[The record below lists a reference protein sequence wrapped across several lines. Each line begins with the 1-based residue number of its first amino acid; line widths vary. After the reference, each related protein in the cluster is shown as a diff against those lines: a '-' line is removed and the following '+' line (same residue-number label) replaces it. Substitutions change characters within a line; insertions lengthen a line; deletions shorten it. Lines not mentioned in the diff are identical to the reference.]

1 MSCCLM
7 GGVIREGLMMK
18 QSNRLLGDIENKEQ
32 LISGV
37 QIIDR
42 TIVWFTPLILI
53 LVVTVIFRSIRHGA
67 MGVSLIQSV
76 FLMMVWIAALT
87 SRFTRPVWRLYVY
100 ILAMSVNGV
109 LGMDRWGLLGTSQ
122 ISIILSFLLSSM
134 LGLRRWLVIMSLNL
148 LLIAVVAG
156 SWVLGGRPLTFD
168 PVTLM
173 HSGSAW
179 AMMMMALGAM
189 GAASLVWVRINRHLL
204 LTVKQLAD
212 SEQTYRD
219 ILNATSDALFIH
231 DETGTILDGNGAARA
246 LFGLGDD
253 AVDRY
258 SIKDLSGDPNP
269 DSEAVVRERL
279 RLAFHEGPQVFEWKG
294 RRLDGTVF
302 WSEVALN
309 ASSIGGKPRLL
320 ASVRDITDRK
330 EAEEEKIRLENSL
343 RQSQKMEAVGR
354 LAGGVA
360 HDFNN
365 MLGVIL
371 GFTDMALERIEP
383 GDALADDLREIRTAA
398 ERSANLTRQLLM
410 FARKQIIAPRVLD
423 LNRTVDGMLKIL
435 TRLIGEHIDLVWL
448 PGMDLWPVKID
459 PTQVDQVLTNLCV
472 NARDAIGNVGH
483 MTIETRN
490 ITFDEAYCLDHAGF
504 VAGDYV
510 LLAVSDDG
518 SGMDRHTLDN
528 LFEPFFTTKGAA
540 HGSGLGLATLYGIV
554 KQNKGF
560 INVYSEVGFG
570 STFKIY
576 LPRDRGSCEG
586 RAEPSIGTAE
596 ARGHETIL
604 LVEDEIAIM
613 NMAAAMLEKAG
624 YRVMAAPR
632 PTQAIRMARA
642 VTDAIDLLIT
652 DVVMPEMNG
661 RELADNLLSHHPGL
675 AVLFMS
681 GYTADVIAHHGVL
694 DEGVHFIEKPFS
706 KQHLLLKVRSILS

>member
-1 MSCCLM
+1 MIKSSK
-7 GGVIREGLMMK
+7 RF
-18 QSNRLLGDIENKEQ
+18 LGHIENKDQ
-32 LISGV
+32 LITGV

-53 LVVTVIFRSIRHGA
+53 LVTTVIVRSIRHGA
-67 MGVSLIQSV
+67 MGTSLIQCV
-76 FLMMVWIAALT
+76 FLMGIWVAALT
-87 SRFTRPVWRLYVY
+87 ARYTRPVFRLYVY

-109 LGMDRWGLLGTSQ
+109 LGINRWGLLGTSQ
-122 ISIILSFLLSSM
+122 ISIVLSFLLASM
-134 LGLRRWLVIMSLNL
+134 LGLRRWLVITALNL
-148 LLIAVVAG
+148 LMIGAVAG
-156 SWVLGGRPLTFD
+156 SWVLGERTPIFD
-168 PVTLM
+168 PVVLM
-173 HSGSAW
+173 HSASAW
-179 AMMMMALGAM
+179 TMMIMALGAV
-189 GAASLVWVRINRHLL
+189 GAASLVWVSINRHLL
-204 LTVKQLAD
+204 MTVKQLAE
-212 SEQTYRD
+212 SERTYRD

-231 DETGTILDGNGAARA
+231 DETGTILDANGAARS
-246 LFGLGDD
+246 LFGLGDEPLD
-253 AVDRY
+253 GYA
-258 SIKDLSGDPNP
+258 IQDLSGSCPQHSDEDIQVNI
-269 DSEAVVRERL
+269 RR
-279 RLAFHEGPQVFEWKG
+279 AFHEGTRMFEWKG
-294 RRLDGTVF
+294 RRLDGTEF

-309 ASSIGGKPRLL
+309 GSSINGQPRLL

-371 GFTDMALERIEP
+371 GFTDMALERIDP
-383 GDALADDLREIRTAA
+383 GNTLAGDLREIRIAA

-410 FARKQIIAPRVLD
+410 FARKQIISPRTVD

-435 TRLIGEHIDLVWL
+435 TRLIGEHIHLIWL
-448 PGMDLWPVKID
+448 PGMELWTVRID
-459 PTQVDQVLTNLCV
+459 PTQVDQILTNLCV
-472 NARDAIGNVGH
+472 NARDAIDNVGN

-490 ITFDEAYCLDHAGF
+490 VTLDEAYCLDHAGF

-518 SGMDRHTLDN
+518 CGMDSHTLDN

-540 HGSGLGLATLYGIV
+540 HGSGLGLSTLYGIV

-570 STFKIY
+570 STFRIY
-576 LPRDRGSCEG
+576 LPRDNGACDEG
-586 RAEPSIGTAE
+586 QTVINVPAE

-604 LVEDEIAIM
+604 LVEDEKAIM

-624 YRVMAAPR
+624 YRVMKAAR

-642 VTDAIDLLIT
+642 SADPIDLLIT

-661 RELADNLLSHHPGL
+661 RELAGHLMPLHPDLS
-675 AVLFMS
+675 VLFMS
-681 GYTADVIAHHGVL
+681 GYTANVIAHHGVL

-706 KQHLLLKVRSILS
+706 KQDFLAKVRLVLA